1 MELKY
6 ALTIDID
13 WAPDFAIKKLADALI
28 RHKVKCT
35 WFVTHES
42 PAIKELRNHSDLFE
56 LGIHPNFFPGST
68 HGNNEK
74 EVLDYMV
81 SIVPGAKTVRSHAL
95 LQSSRLL
102 NLMNKNYGIETDCS
116 MLLYMSQGITPHT
129 IKFSHD
135 PKGLFRIPFFWEDDI
150 AMYDTLQLWDPSNEK
165 FHRQGLK
172 VFNFHPTFLYLNG
185 SSMLPYEEMKK
196 IKHLSSLTE
205 AEMNPFINKGEGC
218 GTFFKKLLSFLEA
231 NKLPTFSMNELKMK
245 HTV

>member
-102 NLMNKNYGIETDCS
+102 NLMNKN
-116 MLLYMSQGITPHT
+116 
-129 IKFSHD
+129 
-135 PKGLFRIPFFWEDDI
+135 
-150 AMYDTLQLWDPSNEK
+150 
-165 FHRQGLK
+165 
-172 VFNFHPTFLYLNG
+172 
-185 SSMLPYEEMKK
+185 
-196 IKHLSSLTE
+196 
-205 AEMNPFINKGEGC
+205 
-218 GTFFKKLLSFLEA
+218 
-231 NKLPTFSMNELKMK
+231 
-245 HTV
+245 